1 MPSRK
6 KAPAPSPYVLSLRAA
21 RLKASWGQYFDAVMD
36 KLFIVPVWVFALS
49 QTQSYLAIMILWSL
63 ILLESASGFVRTLA
77 YYSGPNS
84 QAAAKTGAVNSCSR
98 VKSDEVGKAKQTFEM
113 VGTALF
119 VLDFGPTR
127 MLGLLILFIAV
138 PLSTESIRRKIEFRI
153 LHLNLITL

>member
-1 MPSRK
+1 
-6 KAPAPSPYVLSLRAA
+6 
-21 RLKASWGQYFDAVMD
+21 MD

-84 QAAAKTGAVNSCSR
+84 QAAAKTGAVNSS